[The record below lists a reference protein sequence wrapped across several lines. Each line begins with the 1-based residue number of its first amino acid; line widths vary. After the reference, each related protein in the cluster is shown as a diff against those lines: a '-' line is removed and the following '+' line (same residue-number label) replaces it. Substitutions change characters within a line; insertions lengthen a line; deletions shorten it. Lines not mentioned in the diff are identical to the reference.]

1 MSKTTF
7 VKLDTVAR
15 KDCFLQ
21 TTLRDDGK
29 EGFQL
34 MVTDGENIWS
44 GDLTEDNIDSLSSKA
59 KMDYNTYVAQ
69 TVKAFTQQNM
79 AGMHFEFQMKTRGDD
94 SVDFIWKKYVPADEI
109 KFQLGSVT
117 LYMKDDPARC
127 IRQIFQQNI
136 TTNTSLQERIR
147 SLDTD
152 NERLSRERA
161 MALKRLDKCITA
173 KEEVERD
180 LYEKFVAVLN
190 SKKEKIRALKQQI
203 EEGVPSTSSVKDG
216 ARPGTSGVGDAGV
229 SDESENEDVAN
240 SISSTSRVPRGSVD
254 EEENTDEESQP
265 APSKRRRRAPV
276 GQTTKKEA
284 DSSLVLEDE
293 PDRAVTTVAR
303 RPARQ
308 RGANKKQTPSKPV
321 LPKVTSKRS
330 DSGGSSG
337 PDRRSSMRKSSSHSS
352 NRSSD
357 HQDPDDLFADL
368 E

>member
-1 MSKTTF
+1 MSQTTF
-7 VKLDTVAR
+7 VKLDTATR

-21 TTLRDDGK
+21 TTLKDGGK

-44 GDLTEDNIDSLSSKA
+44 GDLTEDNIDSLSTKA
-59 KMDYNTYVAQ
+59 KMDYNTYVSQ
-69 TVKAFTQQNM
+69 TAKAFTQQNLG
-79 AGMHFEFQMKTRGDD
+79 GMQFEFQMKTRGDD
-94 SVDFIWKKYVPADEI
+94 SVDFIWKKHVPADEI

-136 TTNTSLQERIR
+136 TATSSLQERIR

-152 NERLSRERA
+152 NARLSQERA

-190 SKKEKIRALKQQI
+190 SKKDKIRALKQQI
-203 EEGVPSTSSVKDG
+203 EDGVPSSSSVRGD
-216 ARPGTSGVGDAGV
+216 ARPGTSGMGDAGV
-229 SDESENEDVAN
+229 SDESENEDITN
-240 SISSTSRVPRGSVD
+240 SISSTSRITGESVA

-265 APSKRRRRAPV
+265 APSKRRRRPPA
-276 GQTTKKEA
+276 KKEA

-337 PDRRSSMRKSSSHSS
+337 PERRSSMRKSSSHSS

-357 HQDPDDLFADL
+357 QQDPDDLFADL

>member
-254 EEENTDEESQP
+254 EEENTDEESP